1 MELRAKTEL
10 LKHFQKVYNEEINES
25 VKISNEEIEYFVD
38 EYLLKDDVCL
48 KKITDRL
55 LHEITQLP
63 NSKVNA
69 SIIKSDEH
77 FTFKRELIGD
87 INGDYFF
94 VVFRRELNEEYFI
107 KFGYGT
113 DCKEQ
118 IKELIKS
125 IEPRAIVN

>member
-1 MELRAKTEL
+1 MEIRAKTEL

-38 EYLLKDDVCL
+38 EYLLKDDINL
-48 KKITDRL
+48 KKVSDKLIGELNKLSDTPVGAT
-55 LHEITQLP
+55 E
-63 NSKVNA
+63 
-69 SIIKSDEH
+69 IKSDDYYS
-77 FTFKRELIGD
+77 FKRELCGFIGD
-87 INGDYFF
+87 DWFEVY
-94 VVFRRELNEEYFI
+94 FRRDEQGSKIFLNKES
-107 KFGYGT
+107 